1 MTLISRLLSLSLFAG
16 LIVCTVPELKAAD
29 ETKAVLVTG
38 ASSGLGRA
46 IAEDLA
52 ARGYFVYAG
61 ARKDDDIA
69 ALSKIRNIQGI
80 RLDVTVQEDID
91 AAVKTVT
98 QAGRGLYGLV
108 NNAGVAVMGEASKM
122 ELDDLVFTMDVNVY
136 GPYRITRAFAPLIIE
151 SRGRITT
158 IGSISGIL
166 SSRRLASYS
175 MSKHAVEAYVD
186 SLASEMADHGVAVS
200 VVEPGN
206 YESRIRHK
214 AIEHARDAG
223 ASDEELAGLKAWAND
238 DHKDPGEVAEAVYE
252 ALFSAVPKRRYM
264 VVPNADEAEI
274 TIRKIIEE
282 MVQLNQDQPYSYDR
296 DTLIR
301 MLDETLASTASN

>member
-1 MTLISRLLSLSLFAG
+1 MTLMSRLLSLSVFTG
-16 LIVCTVPELKAAD
+16 LIVCAVPELKAAD
-29 ETKAVLVTG
+29 DAKAVLVTG

-46 IAEDLA
+46 IAENLA

-80 RLDVTVQEDID
+80 RLDVTLQDDID
-91 AAVKTVT
+91 AAVETVT

-136 GPYRITRAFAPLIIE
+136 GPYRITRAFAPLIIK

-186 SLASEMADHGVAVS
+186 ALASEMADHGVAVS

-223 ASDEELAGLKAWAND
+223 ASEEELAGLKAWAKD
-238 DHKDPGEVAEAVYE
+238 DHKDPGEVAEAVYQ
-252 ALFSAVPKRRYM
+252 ALFSEAPKRRYM
-264 VVPNADEAEI
+264 VVPNANEAEI

-296 DTLIR
+296 DTLVR
-301 MLDETLASTASN
+301 MLDEALASTASN